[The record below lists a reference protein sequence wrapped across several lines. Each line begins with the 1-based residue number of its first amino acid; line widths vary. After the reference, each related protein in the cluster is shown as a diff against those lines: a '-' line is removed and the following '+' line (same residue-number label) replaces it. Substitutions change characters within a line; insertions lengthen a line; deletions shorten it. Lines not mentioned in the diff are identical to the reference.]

1 MNPTPNDNLD
11 AQSEEKVSGDTH
23 IHNAQSEEK
32 VSGDTHIQN
41 VLEGELKGPS
51 VLPLAIAC
59 LSTGLF
65 LGSFFTKK
73 APISLVISSV

>member
-1 MNPTPNDNLD
+1 MNPTENSSKLEDKAD
-11 AQSEEKVSGDTH
+11 D
-23 IHNAQSEEK
+23 I
-32 VSGDTHIQN
+32 
-41 VLEGELKGPS
+41 LEGSIGHTS

-73 APISLVISSV
+73 APISLVISSA

>member
-1 MNPTPNDNLD
+1 MNPTPYDIGD
-11 AQSEEKVSGDTH
+11 AQSEEKTGDTH
-23 IHNAQSEEK
+23 IH
-32 VSGDTHIQN
+32 N
-41 VLEGELKGPS
+41 VLEGELKGQS